1 MIKKQIRRWKDS
13 LRYSKILDK
22 FGMWKEEVAV
32 QRTNVDVQKQAV
44 VSMWALPS
52 KIRDALIE

>member
-44 VSMWALPS
+44 VSMWVLPS

>member
-32 QRTNVDVQKQAV
+32 QRTNVDVQKSAV
-44 VSMWALPS
+44 VSMWVLPS

>member
-22 FGMWKEEVAV
+22 FGMWKEVVAV
-32 QRTNVDVQKQAV
+32 QRTNVDVQRQAV
-44 VSMWALPS
+44 VSMWVLPS